1 MASFYANSIV
11 VKLIP
16 QHLHKAKLKTFTLYD
31 ISITKHTRVSRIFK
45 KSYPPIYAPFSQ
57 STPPRFNALVCAGF
71 TIHKT
76 VFFTLEKTLDSSNIN
91 IFSPI
96 IGPYQPGSSTNLSNT
111 VYEVLSNYK
120 RIVIWRTNLQPH
132 NSSTVPVDAS
142 ICIQKPNGFSLSYP
156 SMCHKRFGPS
166 VLYCRRSN
174 QCFDLASTPSG
185 SRISNR
191 FLPVSL
197 STHAVDPWESLSHLS
212 VTNSASA
219 TMQFHLNASTNLLE
233 ITVIYPSPKTARF
246 KNSLQL
252 AYTQVKTVC

>member
-1 MASFYANSIV
+1 MLVSFILKTRVYTLYHWKNKLKQKVSSTVVYFLRKKKFISTASFWGSVTASLLSDLNIV
-11 VKLIP
+11 KWSLELLGSLHHLFLGEKYIWSTTWWFHICWWPHPVQIPLFCKLVKLIP

-111 VYEVLSNYK
+111 VWATIKGSLFEGP
-120 RIVIWRTNLQPH
+120 T
-132 NSSTVPVDAS
+132 SSHIIRLLYPS
-142 ICIQKPNGFSLSYP
+142 MPPCIQKPNGFSLSYP
-156 SMCHKRFGPS
+156 SMCHK
-166 VLYCRRSN
+166 
-174 QCFDLASTPSG
+174 
-185 SRISNR
+185 
-191 FLPVSL
+191 
-197 STHAVDPWESLSHLS
+197 
-212 VTNSASA
+212 
-219 TMQFHLNASTNLLE
+219 
-233 ITVIYPSPKTARF
+233 
-246 KNSLQL
+246 
-252 AYTQVKTVC
+252 